1 MVRKVPRVASIFPVL
16 RSIRSKVEVTSHHV
30 HPVSD
35 ATVTAPHAKSEQS
48 FRSALKNALATLKL
62 FDASPC
68 NSAAVGI
75 FANTSPFCVKPA
87 GGQLA
92 AGDGITFF
100 GVRFFFFFTTFFFTG
115 FFFVTGFFVAFGE
128 ALAVALALA
137 FTVGFGLGVDVAAM
151 AEVVERIKKAI
162 NMLAIIFFNLCST

>member
-115 FFFVTGFFVAFGE
+115 FFVAFGE

-151 AEVVERIKKAI
+151 AEVVERVKKAI
-162 NMLAIIFFNLCST
+162 NMLAIIFFNLRST